1 MTLRLFI
8 TPPMIPLEE
17 RVAMALDR
25 LEQDMADLKREWSDS
40 RPRRAPPAPPPRP
53 ARPRPARVRTARPK
67 PDLGPSPLTP
77 AMRVALKAKAH
88 GLSQEAIARALGITP
103 AAVSFRLSRARERAE
118 ARRAQA
124 MRP

>member
-1 MTLRLFI
+1 
-8 TPPMIPLEE
+8 MIPHGVPPAPSSPFEV
-17 RVAMALDR
+17 RVAAALAR
-25 LEQDMADLKREWSDS
+25 LEQDMIDLKRDMVLN
-40 RPRRAPPAPPPRP
+40 RPRPAPPPPPPRP
-53 ARPRPARVRTARPK
+53 APPRPRTVRRARPK
-67 PDLGPSPLTP
+67 PDLGPSPLTLP
-77 AMRVALKAKAH
+77 MRVALKAKAH

>member
-25 LEQDMADLKREWSDS
+25 LGQDMADLKREWSAS
-40 RPRRAPPAPPPRP
+40 RLRRAPPAPPPRP

-103 AAVSFRLSRARERAE
+103 AAVSFRLSRARARAE

-124 MRP
+124 MRT